1 MEFDIENPL
10 ANSNDLQSDAVPSLF
25 LAESEHTPSENY
37 LQSLKARDY
46 DISVRREV
54 ISLISKF
61 CCNLDPVLSY
71 LAVNYLDR
79 FLSSQGMLQPKSWV
93 LRLVALTCI
102 SLAAKMTKTEFSITD
117 IQGDGGIIFDKQ
129 TIQRMEVLI
138 LGALKWRM
146 RSITPFS
153 FIPFFICLFKLKDP
167 PLMQALKARATEI
180 IFKSQSDVKL
190 LEFKPSIIA
199 VSALLSTSHELLPL
213 HYADF
218 RKALSNC
225 SFVNK
230 EYMLQC
236 YNVVQDITMDGY
248 EYTYDIVSSWDTP
261 VNVLDHHFLSSE
273 SENYTNG
280 TTHAIVATSPIQE
293 RDIKRRKINDYGNN
307 HTVQLSQS
315 QRC

>member
-54 ISLISKF
+54 ISLISK
-61 CCNLDPVLSY
+61 
-71 LAVNYLDR
+71 
-79 FLSSQGMLQPKSWV
+79 QPKSWV